1 MNSRERPSSGQIEK
15 KKQAYCLA
23 AAEDRLADQTGNLVR
38 PLKQLQIKAAS
49 QMKTSITCN
58 QMEAAR
64 SQEVAKSAFQSS
76 PYGCRN
82 VRCQPMNG
90 DRKKSGGDLEK
101 VDRLFSVRDK
111 NIFHSCCQVARRLL
125 QPIRGHLLKVRHF
138 QMNKAVSSSQS
149 HHPSG
154 RGTPP
159 CLNVTSSPWQCTDAS
174 RIGEQK
180 RCLGRSPL

>member
-1 MNSRERPSSGQIEK
+1 MNSRERPSSGKIEK

-23 AAEDRLADQTGNLVR
+23 AAEDRLADPDR
-38 PLKQLQIKAAS
+38 EPRAPIKAAS
-49 QMKTSITCN
+49 DQSRQSDENIYYLQSDGGCPLAGSSKKRLSVVPIWLQKCQM
-58 QMEAAR
+58 
-64 SQEVAKSAFQSS
+64 SANEWRQ
-76 PYGCRN
+76 
-82 VRCQPMNG
+82 
-90 DRKKSGGDLEK
+90 KKIGDLEK
-101 VDRLFSVRDK
+101 VNRLFSVRDQ

-125 QPIRGHLLKVRHF
+125 QPIRGHLLKVRHLH
-138 QMNKAVSSSQS
+138 MNKAVSSSQS